1 MGCLGFRIKRGKM
14 KFNTR
19 EIGRLKIIDV
29 EREFTA
35 QVGENFREYVDSLLK
50 SGVIFIAVNLDKI
63 DYINSLALG
72 IILSKMRACR
82 DRGGDLF
89 IVNAIEKIK
98 NIFRLTKLDQIIKIY
113 DSEGDVVKKISM
125 IENQ

>member
-1 MGCLGFRIKRGKM
+1 M